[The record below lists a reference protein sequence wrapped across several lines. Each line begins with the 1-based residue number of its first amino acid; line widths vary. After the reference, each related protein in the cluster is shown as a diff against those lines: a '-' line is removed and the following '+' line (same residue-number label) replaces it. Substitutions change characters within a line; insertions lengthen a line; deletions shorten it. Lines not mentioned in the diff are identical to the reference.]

1 MLMVQQQQPQQPQ
14 EQHYS
19 ASSPFIPI
27 TDSPASTLDLKSPSL
42 NENNFPLNI
51 PSGPD
56 INEQNLDRKEELPK
70 NNVSNKPSNTKN
82 CVERK
87 KERKNSLATLQNTLD
102 SILEVSEN
110 GSSSTR
116 KDSSMMSSLV
126 TSDDD
131 ENSNDESDIDDDDD
145 DSTVSLKYLVQFH
158 VKYS

>member
-27 TDSPASTLDLKSPSL
+27 TDSPASTLDLKSPSI

-70 NNVSNKPSNTKN
+70 NNISNKPSNTKN

-145 DSTVSLKYLVQFH
+145 STVSLKYLVQFH

>member
-1 MLMVQQQQPQQPQ
+1 M
-14 EQHYS
+14 S
-19 ASSPFIPI
+19 A
-27 TDSPASTLDLKSPSL
+27 TQR
-42 NENNFPLNI
+42 
-51 PSGPD
+51 D

-70 NNVSNKPSNTKN
+70 NNISNKPSNTKN

-145 DSTVSLKYLVQFH
+145 STVSLKYLVQFH